1 MFDHITQ
8 QNSQLIR
15 QLNKDQRIQSA
26 WYFNGKIF
34 TVDHEGVRHKFDIL
48 DSVDRK
54 LKNCEHQYRVEQ
66 LQTVRVRSAKKTVT
80 NDRDRD

>member
-34 TVDHEGVRHKFDIL
+34 AVDHEGVRHKFDIL

-54 LKNCEHQYRVEQ
+54 LKK
-66 LQTVRVRSAKKTVT
+66 L
-80 NDRDRD
+80 